1 MTIESTIPGLFEGA
15 RQVVVEPHLQLT
27 EEHVHMRVTSRD
39 GMPTR
44 TTRAI
49 DDKAE
54 LEKHVLWEESTE
66 SGVQVYLSTPPT
78 RSTDNKGW
86 FDTWVS
92 TDTYRYS
99 WHVRIQVRIQEDEGA
114 RLMVFPAPLPEDPLT
129 YCPKNEDH
137 TKPDFSRGDRP
148 FWFHEQVSQSR

>member
-1 MTIESTIPGLFEGA
+1 M
-15 RQVVVEPHLQLT
+15 VVEPYLQLA
-27 EEHVHMRVTSRD
+27 EEHVHMRITSRD

-78 RSTDNKGW
+78 RSTDNMGW
-86 FDTWVS
+86 FNTLIS
-92 TDTYRYS
+92 TDIYKYY
-99 WHVRIQVRIQEDEGA
+99 WNVRIQIRVQEDENA
-114 RLMVFPAPLPEDPLT
+114 RPMVFPAPLPEDPLT
-129 YCPKNEDH
+129 YNPKNEEH
-137 TKPDFSRGDRP
+137 IEPDFREKEQP
-148 FWFHEQVSQSR
+148 FWYHEQVSIHG